1 MELLRVE
8 NHPELR
14 KDPDS
19 GVVFF
24 FDETANRQHEALKLK
39 NERTI
44 SMQNE
49 IDGLKKD
56 MGDIKSMLAM
66 LINK

>member
-1 MELLRVE
+1 MELLHVK

-24 FDETANRQHEALKLK
+24 FDEAADREYAALKQK
-39 NERTI
+39 NEKTKA
-44 SMQNE
+44 MQKE
-49 IDGLKKD
+49 IEELKKD
-56 MGDIKSMLAM
+56 MGDIKSMLTT

>member
-1 MELLRVE
+1 MKLMHVE

-24 FDETANRQHEALKLK
+24 FDENADREHQTLKLR
-39 NERTI
+39 NEKAKA
-44 SMQNE
+44 MQKE
-49 IDGLKKD
+49 IEELKKD
-56 MGDIKSMLAM
+56 MGDIKSMLTT

>member
-1 MELLRVE
+1 MKLLHVE

-24 FDETANRQHEALKLK
+24 FDEVADREYQTMKMKAQKEKV
-39 NERTI
+39 
-44 SMQNE
+44 MQKE
-49 IDGLKKD
+49 IEELKKD
-56 MGDIKSMLAM
+56 MGDIKSMLTT

>member
-1 MELLRVE
+1 MHVE

-24 FDETANRQHEALKLK
+24 FDENADREHQTLKLR
-39 NERTI
+39 NEKAKA
-44 SMQNE
+44 MQKE
-49 IDGLKKD
+49 IEELKKD
-56 MGDIKSMLAM
+56 MGDIKSMLTT

>member
-1 MELLRVE
+1 MKLLHVE

-24 FDETANRQHEALKLK
+24 FDEAADREYQTMKMKAQKEKV
-39 NERTI
+39 
-44 SMQNE
+44 MQKE
-49 IDGLKKD
+49 IEELKKD
-56 MGDIKSMLAM
+56 MGDIKSMLTT

>member
-1 MELLRVE
+1 MKLMHVR

-24 FDETANRQHEALKLK
+24 FDEAADREYQAMKLK
-39 NERTI
+39 NQKEKA
-44 SMQNE
+44 MQKE
-49 IDGLKKD
+49 IEELKKD
-56 MGDIKSMLAM
+56 MGDIKSMLTT

>member
-1 MELLRVE
+1 MKLLHVE

-24 FDETANRQHEALKLK
+24 FDEVADREYQTMKMKAQKEKV
-39 NERTI
+39 
-44 SMQNE
+44 MQKE
-49 IDGLKKD
+49 IEKLKKD
-56 MGDIKSMLAM
+56 MGDIKSMLTT